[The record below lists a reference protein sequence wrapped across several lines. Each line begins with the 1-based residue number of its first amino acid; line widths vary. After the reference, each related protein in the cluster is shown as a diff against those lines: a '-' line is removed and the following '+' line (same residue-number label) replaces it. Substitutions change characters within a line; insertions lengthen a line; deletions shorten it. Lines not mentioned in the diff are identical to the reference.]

1 VSGRPIAG
9 YACAIGLA
17 ATAAASLAA
26 QAGGQ
31 APAATQ
37 PAARGGQVPPAR
49 GAAPPAAAN
58 TRRFVL
64 VGCVSREGTA
74 PNQRFLITDSRGDKP
89 IVYRLEGDVNE
100 LSFHVGHTIETAGPL
115 TTAAAAATG
124 PNATALTMKVESI
137 TYVSNTCA
145 KK

>member
-1 VSGRPIAG
+1 M
-9 YACAIGLA
+9 
-17 ATAAASLAA
+17 
-26 QAGGQ
+26 
-31 APAATQ
+31 
-37 PAARGGQVPPAR
+37 PPAR

-100 LSFHVGHTIETAGPL
+100 LSFHVGHTIDLDASVRADTGDGTADRNVYTDGTPVQVRRN
-115 TTAAAAATG
+115 G
-124 PNATALTMKVESI
+124 
-137 TYVSNTCA
+137 
-145 KK
+145 